1 MAKNIGVSVINL
13 ATLTIVLFPIIIA
26 IKASSQS
33 SGVHQYMNK
42 RELLRYFGTD
52 KYEDVPDYEVVHP
65 RKVNKKGE
73 FLSHK
78 RSHNDR
84 LRAPEIHKEKDLHY
98 KIKAFGEN
106 FNLHL
111 KKNHKL
117 FAKDLHVEVLGHRGK
132 ILRKE
137 KVRNCYYHGHSKNH
151 HKSRATLSTCDNL

>member
-1 MAKNIGVSVINL
+1 MIFLLSVSYTYHYL
-13 ATLTIVLFPIIIA
+13 
-26 IKASSQS
+26 
-33 SGVHQYMNK
+33 
-42 RELLRYFGTD
+42 
-52 KYEDVPDYEVVHP
+52 VPDYEVVHP
-65 RKVNKKGE
+65 RKVDKNGE

-78 RSHNDR
+78 RSHNDELHGR
-84 LRAPEIHKEKDLHY
+84 EIHKEKDLHY
-98 KIKAFGEN
+98 NIKAFGEN

-151 HKSRATLSTCDNL
+151 HRSKATLSTCDNLVSTFYIAGKPGNMHCLLAMFSEDG